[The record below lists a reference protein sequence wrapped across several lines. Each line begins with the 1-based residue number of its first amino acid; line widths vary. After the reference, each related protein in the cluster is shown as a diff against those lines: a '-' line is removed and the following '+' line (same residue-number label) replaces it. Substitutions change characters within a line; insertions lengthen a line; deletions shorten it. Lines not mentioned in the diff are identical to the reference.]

1 MWGQKQNMLRG
12 KFIAVKD
19 YIRTDRNFET
29 IISTSRLR
37 NQEKEQIIIN
47 PKAKGAENIEST
59 NHCQRKQ
66 QKSSKINETKAW
78 F

>member
-1 MWGQKQNMLRG
+1 MLEQ
-12 KFIAVKD
+12 AE
-19 YIRTDRNFET
+19 TFET

-47 PKAKGAENIEST
+47 PKAKRRRKYRVQIIARENS
-59 NHCQRKQ
+59 RKTA
-66 QKSSKINETKAW
+66 KINETKAW